1 MASSDSSG
9 KGGSVMTFDEAEWGE
24 LENYRDYLEHYG
36 VPGMRW
42 GVRKDRETSGRKR
55 SASDKKKA
63 PSFRERLEKRRRQK
77 RLKAARKARSDA
89 KNKAAKE
96 AKRRQ
101 NILRSPSKLYK
112 NRYDFTQDE
121 ISDALKRF
129 KWEEELRNYSKK
141 QMDAGKEYVDSIFKF
156 TTSAINIYNNA
167 ARVVNS
173 FDLSEKPWE
182 YIEPAKNDKKKDN

>member
-9 KGGSVMTFDEAEWGE
+9 KGGGVMTFDEAEWSE

-36 VPGMRW
+36 VPGMKW
-42 GVRKDRETSGRKR
+42 GVRKVRETTGRKQ
-55 SASDKKKA
+55 SSVNKKKA
-63 PSFRERLEKRRRQK
+63 SRLRARLEKQRRRQK
-77 RLKAARKARSDA
+77 AKAKKRTQTDA
-89 KNKAAKE
+89 EKTAAKE

-101 NILRSPSKLYK
+101 DILRSPSKLYK

-121 ISDALKRF
+121 INDALKRF

-141 QMDAGKEYVDSIFKF
+141 QVQAGKDYIDSAFQYANA
-156 TTSAINIYNNA
+156 SINLYNTA

-173 FDLSEKPWE
+173 FNLSEKPWK